1 MRTTESKNQTIVPN
15 LSECREALE
24 KYGVPPADLIIRYT
38 QYLLDENS
46 RINLTGAKTVDE
58 FVLKHVADAWRAID
72 AIGTLPGML
81 FDVGSGGGLPGI
93 PLAIFRPSSEVVLV
107 ERREK
112 KAASLDRLVSK
123 LGLEGRVR
131 VQCRSFE
138 GLPSFPKDA
147 EYWFRG
153 FLPGPK
159 LAVYFSQAFPT
170 GKLPPVVLMKGP
182 SWASEKIEILS
193 TPRVRSVWLERFSE
207 SQEIDY
213 ELPAG
218 AGARKLVLL

>member
-1 MRTTESKNQTIVPN
+1 MPIIELKNDAITPSLN
-15 LSECREALE
+15 ECRAALE
-24 KYGVPPADLIIRYT
+24 KYGVPPADLIVRYVH
-38 QYLLDENS
+38 YLMDENS
-46 RINLTGAKTVDE
+46 RINLTGAKTADE

-93 PLAIFRPSSEVVLV
+93 PLAIFRPNSEIVLV

-138 GLPSFPKDA
+138 MLPSFPKDA

-182 SWASEKIEILS
+182 NWATEKVEILS

-213 ELPAG
+213 ELPGG
-218 AGARKLVLL
+218 AGIRKLVLV